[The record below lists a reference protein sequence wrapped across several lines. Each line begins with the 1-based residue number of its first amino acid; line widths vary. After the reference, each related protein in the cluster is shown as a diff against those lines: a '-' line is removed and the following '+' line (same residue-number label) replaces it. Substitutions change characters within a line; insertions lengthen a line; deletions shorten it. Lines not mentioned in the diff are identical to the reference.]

1 MKKRAKAKVDPIRQR
16 TQYTCVATSIL
27 MALRALGK
35 DLNED
40 QVNRILGAEPK
51 KGARW
56 EEALAT
62 IQYFGCRGTLTAP
75 STLGQIKG
83 WTDQGLPVL
92 IAWNP
97 EGRPWSHASVVFHV
111 EQGPP
116 ETWAEG
122 VGDDAQIQGSG
133 EGMYV
138 WVADPNI
145 PNPSKMYRIVHE
157 QEFYEKWGEDWG
169 DFIVRRP
176 ALVVSVEVDAGGR
189 QVMASNK
196 SGGRKGKRP
205 QRVNQPKDPREK
217 YRVRGKAPKDRN
229 EIAEALAA
237 NRGQGNPG
245 PHHNRSKDVAKG
257 RSRKPKHRGK
267 SDWKQAETAVAN
279 TEVQSSFYK
288 RLEGEPLQVTPL
300 RTMPDYGERDFN
312 EERTMMDLKDMLAE
326 LTDST
331 KNTKKTAKLG
341 LKRERVWK
349 HRKDSGSDVYSVQLK
364 GSVPFSNM
372 WVSVDAIDANAEKSA
387 TLTVKMNDGTL
398 FNKSFKGKGIDAK
411 VRAFEL
417 ADEVFQAKS
426 EDPSKMGLRKTT
438 DAPRTAS
445 ARPAGGLYGYTK
457 STQRD
462 VLASVRKVQK
472 SANRIAKTI
481 YAKDK
486 NTFNFLHLHA
496 ERSNSLS
503 ARILCAAMENI
514 GPKVAAET
522 DTKTAGKTEYLVFP
536 PTKHN
541 TTGEDITGF
550 CWFNDFNGWWICD
563 TATYP
568 MGEYR
573 TEEEAIRAMSG
584 AGYDARRVKKTT
596 RKQRHKPMPIYD
608 KSASTKTAAPQLC
621 AGSNMDPSSV
631 NCKAPVVYLDSN
643 GYVYCAKHAP
653 PKGGRNRVRKL
664 RPAEIKKVN
673 RGEMYAL
680 KYAGHGMYG
689 YRVKTAKL
697 ALQACLDISQEAGSV
712 AYDLHTRRTAKYAK
726 ITSFLKDHSKRGRCR
741 YARLLLRF
749 YPDAPVVT
757 ASEDA
762 DEKEAKHEKGKSVAL
777 KDMPKEMQENAKD
790 PSKHIKPKKKKKA
803 SEIEDLNMQVLAALE
818 ADDVDEDEK
827 LALLE
832 KAKKVYNTLTNS
844 QKSAGGCDNLPN
856 EAMVENCKKKQEEAK
871 DSKEAEDDS
880 DKTAGCEKLPNEAMQ
895 KACEDK
901 KKEGEEN
908 SDDDGDKKA
917 SRVRLTTRV
926 ATGEIQRGL
935 IRFAADEE
943 DGEEDDEKSADN
955 MGRSQLPGESDGNQ
969 VQPKLEGNSGYNPG
983 STELNG
989 DSGAP
994 KAAADAAELAAKAE
1008 GSTTL
1013 PGDDESDKIQPDM
1026 NTHGYEVGHAVKTK
1040 KSSDSET
1047 WATTSLPDG
1056 ATLIWV
1062 E

>member
-75 STLGQIKG
+75 STLGQIKD
-83 WTDQGLPVL
+83 WTDKGLPVL

-116 ETWAEG
+116 ETWAED

-189 QVMASNK
+189 QVMASDKTARVVVNNRLADVPPEMEAMASKMLAAHTRAAPILRRFTKHIAVTAFTDSNYHINIIAPGWSTLIDEDQPDYDPALAMEFGRQSKKGKAVMTDIAKRHGYKPTGRGMWLSDGKHNIILGMAGGRTSSVMASDK

-331 KNTKKTAKLG
+331 KNTKKK
-341 LKRERVWK
+341 
-349 HRKDSGSDVYSVQLK
+349 
-364 GSVPFSNM
+364 
-372 WVSVDAIDANAEKSA
+372 AN
-387 TLTVKMNDGTL
+387 T
-398 FNKSFKGKGIDAK
+398 
-411 VRAFEL
+411 
-417 ADEVFQAKS
+417 
-426 EDPSKMGLRKTT
+426 
-438 DAPRTAS
+438 
-445 ARPAGGLYGYTK
+445 RPAGGLYGYTK

-514 GPKVAAET
+514 GPKVA
-522 DTKTAGKTEYLVFP
+522 
-536 PTKHN
+536 
-541 TTGEDITGF
+541 
-550 CWFNDFNGWWICD
+550 
-563 TATYP
+563 
-568 MGEYR
+568 
-573 TEEEAIRAMSG
+573 
-584 AGYDARRVKKTT
+584 
-596 RKQRHKPMPIYD
+596 
-608 KSASTKTAAPQLC
+608 STKTA
-621 AGSNMDPSSV
+621 
-631 NCKAPVVYLDSN
+631 
-643 GYVYCAKHAP
+643 
-653 PKGGRNRVRKL
+653 
-664 RPAEIKKVN
+664 
-673 RGEMYAL
+673 
-680 KYAGHGMYG
+680 AGHGMYG

-741 YARLLLRF
+741 YARILLRF

-818 ADDVDEDEK
+818 ADGVDEDEK

-926 ATGEIQRGL
+926 AMGEIQRGL